1 METILKIPRSCNDK
15 KYFEWS
21 TNHESKYIFLFHL
34 TDLLHTSS
42 TWIVAN
48 NKAWRDTIEILISDA
63 SVDLENIIDLCQ
75 PSKVENFTKFV
86 IDLNSCLQ
94 NLLTVWFSTTNYL
107 PNNRI
112 TILAMNVNIWN
123 MQQRAFRQWTP
134 VRVLDILLAESNL
147 LLVANKVIQTLF
159 PLPDVS

>member
-21 TNHESKYIFLFHL
+21 TNQESKYIFLFHF

-48 NKAWRDTIEILISDA
+48 NKAWRDTIEILISYA

-86 IDLNSCLQ
+86 MDLKFLSTKSTHCLFLHNQ
-94 NLLTVWFSTTNYL
+94 
-107 PNNRI
+107 
-112 TILAMNVNIWN
+112 
-123 MQQRAFRQWTP
+123 
-134 VRVLDILLAESNL
+134 
-147 LLVANKVIQTLF
+147 
-159 PLPDVS
+159 

>member
-1 METILKIPRSCNDK
+1 MLFTSWIHEYSHAHELQLLNFKTKFLNGKKERKIIKLLWKQFWKSPVLVTIRNILNDPH
-15 KYFEWS
+15 
-21 TNHESKYIFLFHL
+21 NHESKYIFLFHL

-86 IDLNSCLQ
+86 INLKFLSTKSTHCL
-94 NLLTVWFSTTNYL
+94 
-107 PNNRI
+107 
-112 TILAMNVNIWN
+112 
-123 MQQRAFRQWTP
+123 
-134 VRVLDILLAESNL
+134 VLHN
-147 LLVANKVIQTLF
+147 Q
-159 PLPDVS
+159 